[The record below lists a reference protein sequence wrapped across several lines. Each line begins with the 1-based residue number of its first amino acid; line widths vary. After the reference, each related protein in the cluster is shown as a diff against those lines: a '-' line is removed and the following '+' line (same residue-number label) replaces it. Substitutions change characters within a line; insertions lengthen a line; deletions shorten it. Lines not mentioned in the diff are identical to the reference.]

1 MNIAHARLALLAV
14 ATTTLLSTACSNAT
28 YPTRE
33 VARNNAA
40 TQVQVTN
47 HNWMDM
53 TVYAMREG
61 HRVRLGTVTSQ
72 TVDRFQLPRGFDLG
86 AGMLRLEADPIGSND
101 TFTSE
106 PISVQMGSV
115 VNWTIENHIALSSY
129 YITSR

>member
-1 MNIAHARLALLAV
+1 MNVSHARLALLAV
-14 ATTTLLSTACSNAT
+14 AATTLLSSACSNAT

-33 VARNNAA
+33 SARNNAA
-40 TQVQVTN
+40 TQVLVAN

-53 TVYAMREG
+53 TVYAVRDNN
-61 HRVRLGTVTSQ
+61 RVRLGTVTSQ
-72 TVDRFQLPRGFDLG
+72 TVDRFQMPRGFDLG
-86 AGMLRLEADPIGSND
+86 SGMLRLEADPIGSSD